1 MEILILN
8 GPNMNLLGR
17 RERSVYGN
25 MSFETFYEI
34 LQSQYPDVTL
44 TYFQSNNEGA
54 LIDKLHETGF
64 TVDGILFNPG
74 GYAHTSIALSDA
86 VAAITTPVVEVHI
99 SNVFAR
105 EEFRHHSYIS
115 RNCAGIICGFGLEG
129 YRLGIEHFLRKR
141 ETK

>member
-17 RERSVYGN
+17 RERSIYGN
-25 MSFETFYEI
+25 MSFDTFYEI
-34 LQSQYPDVTL
+34 LQDQYPDVNL

-54 LIDKLHETGF
+54 LIDKLHEVGF
-64 TVDGILFNPG
+64 TADGVLFNPG

-86 VAAITTPVVEVHI
+86 VAAITSPVIEVHI

-141 ETK
+141 ETM

>member
-17 RERSVYGN
+17 RERSIYGN
-25 MSFETFYEI
+25 MSFDTFYEI
-34 LQSQYPDVTL
+34 LQDQYPDVNL

-54 LIDKLHETGF
+54 LIDKLHEVGF
-64 TVDGILFNPG
+64 TADGVLFNPG

-86 VAAITTPVVEVHI
+86 VAAITSPVIEVHI

-115 RNCAGIICGFGLEG
+115 RNCAGIVCGFGLEG

>member
-1 MEILILN
+1 MEILIMN

-17 RERSVYGN
+17 RERSIYGN
-25 MSFETFYEI
+25 MSFDTFYEI
-34 LQSQYPDVTL
+34 LQDQYPDLNL

-54 LIDKLHETGF
+54 LIDKLHEVGF

-74 GYAHTSIALSDA
+74 GYAHTSIALADA
-86 VAAITTPVVEVHI
+86 VAAITSPVIEVHI

-115 RNCAGIICGFGLEG
+115 PNCAGILCGFGLEG
-129 YRLGIEHFLRKR
+129 YRLGIEHFLRRR